1 MFRDHPSHRFS
12 MLGGMWGAR
21 LEEANIRRLWSG
33 HWERM
38 LEDELAF
45 AARRRWGP
53 DQDLLNKH
61 VWPWARYLAFEHDS
75 YQ

>member
-1 MFRDHPSHRFS
+1 

-61 VWPWARYLAFEHDS
+61 VWPWARYLALEHDS